1 MATSMT
7 LTLRRLLWL
16 PPVLIGLVLT
26 LAASLAWIATSR
38 DVDSAGAAIVQRQ
51 SMLETSM
58 RWAGLTQVNAAR
70 TMALLVSRDEALN
83 ATLKNEMKATSA
95 DISTLQKSLEARTDD
110 GELQTALAEVGNR
123 RKAYIAA
130 RDAAQARKAAEPDVD
145 SQTLRDLVMPA
156 LQAYT
161 AAQQDIV
168 KLQSRQT
175 ASLMSASGERRMLT
189 ITLVCAVMALIVA
202 GLATASA
209 LLVRKICAPI
219 ESVCAQAERMGAGD
233 LTQRFETS
241 RRDEIGDLQRA
252 LAATQ
257 DALGRTVSEVRV
269 SVDSIHTASREVAVG
284 NQDLSGRTEQTAGS
298 LQQTA
303 SSMEQLNGSVRQT
316 ADAARTAN
324 QLANSASEA
333 ARRGGQ
339 VVSQVV
345 HNMDEINAAS
355 RKIAEIIGV
364 IDGIAFQTNILA
376 LNAAV
381 EAARAGE
388 QGRGFAV
395 VASEVRSLAG
405 RSAEAAREIKS
416 LIGASVEKVDS
427 GSRLVGDAGS
437 TMQEIVASVA
447 RVNDIIAEITAA
459 TSEQSS
465 ELGQINGAVLQL
477 DQMTQQNAALVEQ
490 SSAAAESLNEQA
502 QRLNQVVQVFRTREG
517 AHA

>member
-1 MATSMT
+1 MN
-7 LTLRRLLWL
+7 LNLRRLLWL
-16 PPVLIGLVLT
+16 PPIVIGLVLAI
-26 LAASLAWIATSR
+26 AASVAWVLTSR
-38 DVDSAGAAIVQRQ
+38 DVSRSTERIMEREA
-51 SMLETSM
+51 MLEASL

-70 TMALLVSRDEALN
+70 TMAALVSRDPELN
-83 ATLKNEMKATSA
+83 AALKAEMAATSA
-95 DISTLQKSLEARTDD
+95 EISTLQKQLEASIDD
-110 GELQTALAEVGNR
+110 PELQTALAEVATR

-130 RDAAQARKAAEPDVD
+130 REAAQARKAAEADVPA
-145 SQTLRDLVMPA
+145 QALRDMVTPA
-156 LQAYT
+156 LQAYA
-161 AAQQDIV
+161 AAQQAIV
-168 KLQSRQT
+168 KLESDST
-175 ASLMSASGERRMLT
+175 AALMRSSGERRMLT
-189 ITLVCAVMALIVA
+189 LALVTGLMALVA
-202 GLATASA
+202 IGQGIASA
-209 LLVRKICAPI
+209 MLVRKICGPI
-219 ESVCAQAERMGAGD
+219 ESVCRQAERMGAGD
-233 LTQRFETS
+233 LTQPFDTS
-241 RRDEIGDLQRA
+241 RPDEIGDLQRA

-257 DALGRTVSEVRV
+257 SALGRTVSEVRV

-324 QLANSASEA
+324 QLANSAAEA
-333 ARRGGQ
+333 AQRGGE

-345 HNMDEINAAS
+345 ANMDEINASS

-395 VASEVRSLAG
+395 VASEVRNLAG

-427 GSRLVGDAGS
+427 GARLVGDAGS